1 MLCFIT
7 VNRRLDCASLH
18 INASRYEAARID
30 EEVYRDAVTAVLGG
44 RSLTEAAV
52 ILTGL

>member
-18 INASRYEAARID
+18 INTSRYEAARID
-30 EEVYRDAVTAVLGG
+30 EVVYRDAVTAVLGG
-44 RSLTEAAV
+44 RGLTEVAV
-52 ILTGL
+52 VLTG